1 MSQNQCHFHT
11 LSGLAE
17 EVEEN
22 VAGKTVL
29 IISKYQKK
37 DLIIFVG
44 FFLFLNCHVFT
55 SPHCCLSGKDPGQR
69 TQTS

>member
-22 VAGKTVL
+22 VAGKT
-29 IISKYQKK
+29 ISRFQNNKK
-37 DLIIFVG
+37 KIL
-44 FFLFLNCHVFT
+44 LFLLAFSCF
-55 SPHCCLSGKDPGQR
+55 
-69 TQTS
+69 